1 MIIKKWLLILRDFS
15 HVFLKRQNKTEE
27 TPYYIYMGAVLV
39 PLYIVLAVL
48 VMIPMSKAGVNFKA
62 PMGNPITLALAG
74 IVMFAPMY
82 FIIKWIVA
90 WLKPIPL
97 PSDLPKGKYRLYA
110 FIFVLTFLGGFALMP
125 ILF

>member
-1 MIIKKWLLILRDFS
+1 MRDFS

-27 TPYYIYMGAVLV
+27 TPYFIYMGLVLG
-39 PLYIVLAVL
+39 PLYIILAIM
-48 VMIPMSKAGVNFKA
+48 VMIPLYKAGVNFKA
-62 PMGNPITLALAG
+62 PMSNPITHALAG
-74 IVMFAPMY
+74 IAMFAPMY

-97 PSDLPKGKYRLYA
+97 PSDLPKGKYRLYGLI
-110 FIFVLTFLGGFALMP
+110 FILTFLSGFALLP